1 MILERK
7 MKIYDKMELKKVSE
21 NDVDF
26 LYQMLKERDSV
37 ENYLHKE
44 LPTYEEHT
52 KFVIES
58 NPYDGW
64 YIIILE
70 SKKVGHINIVHKD
83 NYEVGWF
90 IKKEFQNLGIPIV
103 AFEMLKKLHKSPI
116 YTGKNNPKNIRSN
129 ILLEKLGFKL
139 TDTFSDHLVYEFD
152 NSANM
157 N

>member
-1 MILERK
+1 

-58 NPYDGW
+58 NPYDGL

-90 IKKEFQNLGIPIV
+90 IKKEFQNLGIPIE

-129 ILLEKLGFKL
+129 MLLEKLGF
-139 TDTFSDHLVYEFD
+139 
-152 NSANM
+152 
-157 N
+157 